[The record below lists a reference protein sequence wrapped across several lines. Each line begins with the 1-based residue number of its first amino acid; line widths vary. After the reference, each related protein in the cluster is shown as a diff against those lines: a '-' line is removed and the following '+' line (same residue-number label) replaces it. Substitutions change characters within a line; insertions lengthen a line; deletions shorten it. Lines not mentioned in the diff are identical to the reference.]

1 MRARK
6 QEREIGRGRSS
17 VGAPQTPI
25 APCELPSAA
34 SGLLERT
41 RVFQTKKRTFVF
53 RLIGR
58 GTPPYDCG
66 VPRHARIEKTKP
78 SVERILEAAE
88 GLFASN
94 AYGDISLRQLIA
106 AAGISTTAFYARF
119 GSKEAVLDKLTESLF
134 VGLQVEAATT
144 LRSVK
149 NLDEGIERGVDVL
162 CARFAP
168 RKSLVRLVI
177 AESGS
182 IGPTSS
188 MRRKSYVML
197 VGFMAHYF
205 KALAGRGR
213 IEIGNARD
221 GEAEAQA
228 EALAWA
234 LVGALEMQI
243 VRWAVWDEL
252 DIDELRAAL
261 IAVARVILPKER
273 V

>member
-1 MRARK
+1 MPR
-6 QEREIGRGRSS
+6 
-17 VGAPQTPI
+17 
-25 APCELPSAA
+25 
-34 SGLLERT
+34 
-41 RVFQTKKRTFVF
+41 RV
-53 RLIGR
+53 
-58 GTPPYDCG
+58 
-66 VPRHARIEKTKP
+66 EKTRP

-88 GLFASN
+88 ALFAEN

-119 GSKEAVLDKLTESLF
+119 DSKEAVLDRLTETLF
-134 VGLQVEAATT
+134 RGLQLEAATT
-144 LRSVK
+144 LRSVR
-149 NLDEGIERGVDVL
+149 NLDEGIERGVEIL
-162 CARFAP
+162 CDRFAP

-182 IGPTSS
+182 LGPTSS

-205 KALAGRGR
+205 RALSERGR
-213 IEIGNARD
+213 IDVKDAD
-221 GEAEAQA
+221 
-228 EALAWA
+228 ALAWA

-252 DIDELRAAL
+252 DVDELKKAL
-261 IAVARVILPKER
+261 VGVARAILPKER

>member
-1 MRARK
+1 MPRRA
-6 QEREIGRGRSS
+6 
-17 VGAPQTPI
+17 
-25 APCELPSAA
+25 
-34 SGLLERT
+34 
-41 RVFQTKKRTFVF
+41 
-53 RLIGR
+53 
-58 GTPPYDCG
+58 
-66 VPRHARIEKTKP
+66 EKTKP

-88 GLFASN
+88 GLFAAN

-119 GSKEAVLDKLTESLF
+119 DSKDAVLDQLTESLF
-134 VGLQVEAATT
+134 RGLQLEAATA
-144 LRSVK
+144 LRGVR
-149 NLDEGIERGVDVL
+149 NFDEGIERGVEIL
-162 CARFAP
+162 CNRFAS

-182 IGPTSS
+182 LGPTSS

-205 KALAGRGR
+205 KALNDRGR
-213 IEIGNARD
+213 IDVKDAD
-221 GEAEAQA
+221 
-228 EALAWA
+228 ALAWA

-252 DIDELRAAL
+252 DTEELKAAL
-261 IAVARVILPKER
+261 VGVARAILPKER

>member
-1 MRARK
+1 MSRPSPASELNERTTAR
-6 QEREIGRGRSS
+6 RRGR
-17 VGAPQTPI
+17 P
-25 APCELPSAA
+25 
-34 SGLLERT
+34 
-41 RVFQTKKRTFVF
+41 KR
-53 RLIGR
+53 
-58 GTPPYDCG
+58 D
-66 VPRHARIEKTKP
+66 EKGKP

-88 GLFASN
+88 GLFADN

-119 GSKEAVLDKLTESLF
+119 DSKEAVLDRLTEQLF
-134 VGLQVEAATT
+134 RDLQLEAATT

-149 NLDEGIERGVDVL
+149 NLDEGIERGVDIL

-168 RKSLVRLVI
+168 KKSLVRLVI

-197 VGFMAHYF
+197 VAFMAHYF
-205 KALAGRGR
+205 KALADRGR
-213 IEIGNARD
+213 IDVKDAD
-221 GEAEAQA
+221 
-228 EALAWA
+228 ALAWA

-252 DIDELRAAL
+252 DVDELRTAL
-261 IAVARVILPKER
+261 VGVASAILPKER
-273 V
+273 A